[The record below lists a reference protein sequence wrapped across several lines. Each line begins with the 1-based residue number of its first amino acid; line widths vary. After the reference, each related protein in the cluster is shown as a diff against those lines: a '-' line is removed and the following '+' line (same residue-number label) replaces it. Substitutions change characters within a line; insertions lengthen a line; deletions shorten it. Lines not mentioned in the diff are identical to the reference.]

1 MIGDGKIVKIEEF
14 VLNLRDHWLLMALFA
29 LFFSFSAL
37 LFPILRTMTRDWEI
51 MSFKLQFKRS
61 KGSTNIASRHLCRK
75 TEKRKSFF

>member
-14 VLNLRDHWLLMALFA
+14 VSNLRDYLLMALFA

-37 LFPILRTMTRDWEI
+37 LFPILRTMKRDWEI

-75 TEKRKSFF
+75 TEKEKLFFF